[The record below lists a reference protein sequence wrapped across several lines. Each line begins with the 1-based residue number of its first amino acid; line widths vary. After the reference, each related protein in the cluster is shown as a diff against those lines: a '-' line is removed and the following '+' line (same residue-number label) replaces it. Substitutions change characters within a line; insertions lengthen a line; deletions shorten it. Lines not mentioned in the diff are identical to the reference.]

1 MSKCKNSP
9 KGTSIGDFS
18 LPIYETVNKRRS
30 DVKITWWNTCSG
42 SNLQYHS
49 STLCHNEHQQSV
61 NHNLSVFTFIVI
73 RNISE
78 AKLWETENLSAWYV
92 QNSAPVLCVCVFCMV
107 STSLV
112 LKRVLNQPLLVN
124 FFPQRGADYFKMGLS
139 QKWQLAG
146 VASSKKISLL

>member
-1 MSKCKNSP
+1 M
-9 KGTSIGDFS
+9 
-18 LPIYETVNKRRS
+18 
-30 DVKITWWNTCSG
+30 
-42 SNLQYHS
+42 
-49 STLCHNEHQQSV
+49 
-61 NHNLSVFTFIVI
+61 I

-92 QNSAPVLCVCVFCMV
+92 QNSAPFLCVCVFWMV

-124 FFPQRGADYFKMGLS
+124 FFPQRGADYFRKMGLS

-146 VASSKKISLL
+146 VASSKKIALL